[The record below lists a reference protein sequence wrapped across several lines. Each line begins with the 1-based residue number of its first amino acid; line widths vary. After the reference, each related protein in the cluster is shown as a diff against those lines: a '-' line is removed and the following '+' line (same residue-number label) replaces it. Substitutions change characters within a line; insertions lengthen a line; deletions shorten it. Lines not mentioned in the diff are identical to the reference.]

1 MSEDDLKITTDSIQ
15 SSLGKLSTVIDSMD
29 NQSFD
34 VKHTNFEISKAIQKL
49 NDDMFEF
56 EKNDM
61 KESFTDLASSSKF
74 FTITL
79 ILIMTALT
87 IYYFMIYKKQNE

>member
-1 MSEDDLKITTDSIQ
+1 MSEDDLRITTDSIQ

-29 NQSFD
+29 NHSYD
-34 VKHTNFEISKAIQKL
+34 MKHSNFEISKAIQKL

-61 KESFTDLASSSKF
+61 KENFTDIASSSKF
-74 FTITL
+74 FTGLL
-79 ILIMTALT
+79 IVIMTALT
-87 IYYFMIYKKQNE
+87 IYYFMFYKKQNE